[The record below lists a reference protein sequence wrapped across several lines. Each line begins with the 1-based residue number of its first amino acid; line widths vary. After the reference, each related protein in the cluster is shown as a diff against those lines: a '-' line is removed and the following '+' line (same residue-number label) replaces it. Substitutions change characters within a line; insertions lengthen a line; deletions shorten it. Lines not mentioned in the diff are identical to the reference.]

1 LPRTVAWSA
10 GVGIEATI
18 VSGGG
23 FFALKG
29 VLQDS
34 NPRRMTA
41 WLHEERSSVL
51 PYGAPDQRTM
61 FTPERIAIEKL
72 DGTLV
77 AERYALRDSF
87 AGHQMHTPWDP
98 LHRAYFNGEA
108 MWTYLTTPFLLAMDG
123 VRVEETEP
131 WREGQ
136 ETWRVLRAYFP
147 GLIETHSLIQ
157 DFFFGEDLLLSRH
170 DYSVNVAGGFPAAQL
185 TSDYVTPNGIRLHT
199 KRRAYTRGLDRR
211 PILQMLMVSI
221 DLSEV
226 SFQ

>member
-1 LPRTVAWSA
+1 MNQLLARIIDAHGGMERWGGYEKVD
-10 GVGIEATI
+10 ATI

-23 FFALKG
+23 FFPLKG

-41 WLHEERSSVL
+41 WLHEERSSVS

-77 AERYALRDSF
+77 AERHAPRDSF
-87 AGHQMHTPWDP
+87 AGHQMHTPWDL

-123 VRVEETEP
+123 VRVEEIEP
-131 WREGQ
+131 WREA
-136 ETWRVLRAYFP
+136 EKTRRVLH
-147 GLIETHSLIQ
+147 GSLP
-157 DFFFGEDLLLSRH
+157 R
-170 DYSVNVAGGFPAAQL
+170 
-185 TSDYVTPNGIRLHT
+185 
-199 KRRAYTRGLDRR
+199 
-211 PILQMLMVSI
+211 SI
-221 DLSEV
+221 DTPPV
-226 SFQ
+226 